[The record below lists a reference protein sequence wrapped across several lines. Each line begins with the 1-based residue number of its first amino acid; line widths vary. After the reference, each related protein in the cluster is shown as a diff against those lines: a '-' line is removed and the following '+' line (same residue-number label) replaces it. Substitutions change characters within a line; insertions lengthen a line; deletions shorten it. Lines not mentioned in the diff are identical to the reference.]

1 VFREEITQTVA
12 APEEVEAEIRHLL
25 AALSG

>member
-1 VFREEITQTVA
+1 MFRQEITQTVA
-12 APEEVEAEIRHLL
+12 APEEVDEEIRHLL